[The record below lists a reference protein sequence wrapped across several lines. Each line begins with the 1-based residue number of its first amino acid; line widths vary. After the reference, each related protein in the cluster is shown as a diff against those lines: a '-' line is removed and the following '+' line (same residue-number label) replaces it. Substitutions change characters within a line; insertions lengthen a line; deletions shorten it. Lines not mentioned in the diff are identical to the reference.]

1 MPFGRESRGIKFG
14 NKPHLL
20 VGTMVGTLATYILFV
35 RHYRML
41 HSDGGE
47 PAALTRAGQLF
58 FLACC

>member
-14 NKPHLL
+14 NKPHLV

-41 HSDGGE
+41 NSDSGE
-47 PAALTRAGQLF
+47 SRPHEGRTTF